1 MAAMDEMLKR
11 RPLRKTQSFN
21 GEIGQS
27 FAFSPTSAVT
37 DKLRN
42 HSIEGNSPGLKRKTK
57 SIEQKEHRGSD
68 GGKSKAMDD
77 HSDMLFVTAL
87 EVNHLLSLFLFPS
100 LHIVQFVTIY
110 ILFISA
116 WIWHLSAK
124 HLEDCFRRIE
134 MQRKHR

>member
-87 EVNHLLSLFLFPS
+87 EVNHRFFILFP
-100 LHIVQFVTIY
+100 
-110 ILFISA
+110 LFISFNMSRYMYY
-116 WIWHLSAK
+116 LSVRGSGT
-124 HLEDCFRRIE
+124 FQQSISRIVFVG
-134 MQRKHR
+134 